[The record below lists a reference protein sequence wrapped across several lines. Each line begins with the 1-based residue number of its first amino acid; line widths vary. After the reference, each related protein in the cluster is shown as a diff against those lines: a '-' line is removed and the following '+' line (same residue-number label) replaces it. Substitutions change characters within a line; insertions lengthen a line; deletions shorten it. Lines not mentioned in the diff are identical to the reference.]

1 MDAIVVQYH
10 HHPFLTE
17 TLSPLNTNSPF
28 PSPRPAPGTHPSV
41 FCLCESDCSKDLI
54 EVGSSTLEPVIEAP
68 FHAWVIVQ
76 YMYIHL
82 FAPSSAN
89 GPLGYL
95 YPLAIVRNAAVNMAV
110 QTLLSVLLDI
120 HPEVGLLDPTDTLSS
135 SVKPE
140 VGPRSPLCALGLSP
154 AMLGM
159 TAEEQGP
166 SEPPACGVGVA
177 QQCQSPLW
185 H

>member
-1 MDAIVVQYH
+1 
-10 HHPFLTE
+10 
-17 TLSPLNTNSPF
+17 
-28 PSPRPAPGTHPSV
+28 
-41 FCLCESDCSKDLI
+41 
-54 EVGSSTLEPVIEAP
+54 
-68 FHAWVIVQ
+68 
-76 YMYIHL
+76 
-82 FAPSSAN
+82 
-89 GPLGYL
+89 
-95 YPLAIVRNAAVNMAV
+95 MAV

-120 HPEVGLLDPTDTLSS
+120 DPEAGLLDPTDPLSS

-140 VGPRSPLCALGLSP
+140 VGPRSPLCAPGLSP

-177 QQCQSPLW
+177 QRCQSPLW